1 MCRAFIPQ
9 GRAPGGDLVIL
20 RPSAESAHLP
30 GRSSY
35 AASQLAVI
43 GLTTGGR
50 SLGVSVDRDLVTGDR
65 IRRSVEWV
73 GERTNVSSTSVSRS
87 SPAGEPSGA

>member
-1 MCRAFIPQ
+1 
-9 GRAPGGDLVIL
+9 
-20 RPSAESAHLP
+20 
-30 GRSSY
+30 
-35 AASQLAVI
+35 VI